1 MKSGILPEIR
11 THLSCLTAAL
21 VLVFATAHAFA
32 QTTVLPAAATDRE
45 RAYDDAFQE
54 MLRQPGNLDV
64 LFKFATVAA
73 QNGDIEGAIS
83 ALERMLLIDPDLPRI
98 RLELGVLYYRLGSY
112 EIARTYLETTLQS
125 AATPPD
131 VRSRAQQFLAE
142 VEKRQS
148 PSHFEG
154 EVFGGFRY
162 QSNANLGPATSSV
175 LLFGQTANLNQAA
188 IGTADWGTVTS
199 GAVRHIYELGGQ
211 DKGQLET
218 QLSAYANRQFQ
229 VQAANVSLIDLTS
242 GPRFQAFQGIF
253 EDISVKPF
261 RTAGYIWVND
271 TSFYGAYGSGLEVGS
286 LLTERLRNTTIG
298 VARRQLHPNTW
309 YLPTNY
315 QFNGWEYSGT
325 TTFQYQVAPTVA
337 IFGNANIQ
345 RYETDST
352 PWQNYV
358 VAGAGGSLQ
367 FRFDDPLFKSDLP
380 WGIALT
386 ANLQWWTYDQA
397 DATVDPTVTRQ
408 QKDTILS
415 LALTVPFDDRT
426 TMTISGGRFVR
437 NANITN
443 YQFTNNSFLM
453 GVSWRF

>member
-1 MKSGILPEIR
+1 MSQNKRPTRWLAFFLIVICASGAGAPIL
-11 THLSCLTAAL
+11 
-21 VLVFATAHAFA
+21 HAQSPA
-32 QTTVLPAAATDRE
+32 LPAAATEKE

-54 MLRQPGNLDV
+54 MLRQPSNLDV

-73 QNGDIEGAIS
+73 QTGDIEGAIS
-83 ALERMLLIDPDLPRI
+83 ALERMLLVDPDLPRV

-112 EIARTYLETTLQS
+112 EIARTYLETTVQS
-125 AATPPD
+125 AAAPPD
-131 VRSRAQQFLAE
+131 VRSRAQQFLVE

-148 PSHFEG
+148 PSRFEG

-175 LLFGQTANLNQAA
+175 LLFGQTANLNEAA

-218 QLSAYANRQFQ
+218 QITAYANRQFQ
-229 VQAANVSLIDLTS
+229 VQAANVSIIDLTS
-242 GPRFQAFQGIF
+242 GPRFQAFQGTF
-253 EDISVKPF
+253 QDISVKPF
-261 RTAGYIWVND
+261 LTAGYIWVND

-286 LLTERLRNTTIG
+286 LLTDRMRNTTIA

-309 YLPTNY
+309 YLPTND

-325 TTFQYQVAPTVA
+325 TTFQYQIAPTIS

-358 VAGAGGSLQ
+358 VAGTGGSLQ

-386 ANLQWWTYDQA
+386 ANVQWWTYDQP
-397 DATVDPTVTRQ
+397 DATVDSTLTRQ

-437 NANITN
+437 TANISN

>member
-1 MKSGILPEIR
+1 M
-11 THLSCLTAAL
+11 
-21 VLVFATAHAFA
+21 
-32 QTTVLPAAATDRE
+32 
-45 RAYDDAFQE
+45 
-54 MLRQPGNLDV
+54 
-64 LFKFATVAA
+64 
-73 QNGDIEGAIS
+73 
-83 ALERMLLIDPDLPRI
+83 
-98 RLELGVLYYRLGSY
+98 
-112 EIARTYLETTLQS
+112 
-125 AATPPD
+125 
-131 VRSRAQQFLAE
+131 
-142 VEKRQS
+142 
-148 PSHFEG
+148 
-154 EVFGGFRY
+154 
-162 QSNANLGPATSSV
+162 
-175 LLFGQTANLNQAA
+175 
-188 IGTADWGTVTS
+188 
-199 GAVRHIYELGGQ
+199 
-211 DKGQLET
+211 
-218 QLSAYANRQFQ
+218 
-229 VQAANVSLIDLTS
+229 
-242 GPRFQAFQGIF
+242 
-253 EDISVKPF
+253 
-261 RTAGYIWVND
+261 ND

>member
-1 MKSGILPEIR
+1 MRFGILPEIEK
-11 THLSCLTAAL
+11 HLTRLAAAL
-21 VLVFATAHAFA
+21 MLIFGTTHAFA
-32 QTTVLPAAATDRE
+32 QTTVLPAAATERE

-54 MLRQPGNLDV
+54 MMRQPSNLDV

-73 QNGDIEGAIS
+73 QTGDLEGAIS

-125 AATPPD
+125 AAISPE

-142 VEKRQS
+142 IEKRQS
-148 PSHFEG
+148 PSRIEG

-162 QSNANLGPATSSV
+162 QSNANLGPATSTV

-188 IGTADWGTVTS
+188 LGTADWGTVAS
-199 GAVRHIYELGGQ
+199 ASVRHLYDLGGQ
-211 DKGQLET
+211 DKGVLET
-218 QLSAYANRQFQ
+218 QLSGYFNRQFQ
-229 VQAANVSLIDLTS
+229 VQAANVSLLDLTT

-253 EDISVKPF
+253 DDISVKPF
-261 RTAGYIWVND
+261 LTAGYIWVND

-286 LLTERLRNTTIG
+286 LLTDRLRNTTIVVG
-298 VARRQLHPNTW
+298 RRQMHPNTW

-315 QFNGWEYSGT
+315 QFNGWEYSGN
-325 TTFQYQVAPTVA
+325 TTFQYQIAQSIA

-345 RYETDST
+345 RYMTDST
-352 PWQNYV
+352 PWQNYQV
-358 VAGAGGSLQ
+358 VGTGGSLQ
-367 FRFDDPLFKSDLP
+367 FRFADPLFKSDLP
-380 WGIALT
+380 WSIALSG
-386 ANLQWWTYDQA
+386 NVQWWVYDQP
-397 DATVDPTVTRQ
+397 DSTVDPTVTRQ

-415 LALTVPFDDRT
+415 LSLAVPFDERT
-426 TMTISGGRFVR
+426 IMTVSGGRFVR
-437 NANITN
+437 NANISN

>member
-1 MKSGILPEIR
+1 MRPSRRLIGW
-11 THLSCLTAAL
+11 
-21 VLVFATAHAFA
+21 VAFVAIVACAPGPGAPIAYA
-32 QTTVLPAAATDRE
+32 QSPALPAAAADKE

-54 MLRQPGNLDV
+54 MLRQPANLDV

-73 QNGDIEGAIS
+73 QTGDLEGSIS
-83 ALERMLLIDPDLPRI
+83 ALERMLLIDPDLPRV

-125 AATPPD
+125 AAIPPD
-131 VRSRAQQFLAE
+131 VRTRAQQFLAE

-148 PSHFEG
+148 PSRIEG

-199 GAVRHIYELGGQ
+199 GSVRHIYEFGSP

-218 QLSAYANRQFQ
+218 QLTAYANRQFQ
-229 VQAANVSLIDLTS
+229 VQVANVSILDLTS

-253 EDISVKPF
+253 EDVSVKPF
-261 RTAGYIWVND
+261 LTAGYIWVND
-271 TSFYGAYGSGLEVGS
+271 TSFYGAYGSGFEVGT
-286 LLTERLRNTTIG
+286 LLADRLRNTTILVG
-298 VARRQLHPNTW
+298 RRQLHPNTW
-309 YLPTNY
+309 YLPTND
-315 QFNGWEYSGT
+315 QFNGWEYSGN
-325 TTFQYQVAPTVA
+325 TTFQYQIAPTVA
-337 IFGNANIQ
+337 LFGNANIQ
-345 RYETDST
+345 RYLTDST
-352 PWQNYV
+352 PWQNYEV
-358 VAGAGGSLQ
+358 VGTGGGLQ
-367 FRFDDPLFKSDLP
+367 FRFADPLFKSDLP
-380 WGIALT
+380 WGIALS
-386 ANLQWWTYDQA
+386 ANVQWWVYDQP
-397 DATVDPTVTRQ
+397 DATVDPTITRQ

-426 TMTISGGRFVR
+426 TMTVSGGRFVR
-437 NANITN
+437 TSNITN